1 MHHEISQPGE
11 SLQAS
16 WPIEIGDN
24 RSGAVFAP
32 ECGLLAITY
41 QRQDAVMAEQMGKH
55 ATRHVTAT
63 NDQ

>member
-1 MHHEISQPGE
+1 MDHEVGQAGE

-16 WPIEIGDN
+16 GLIEVGDH
-24 RSGAVFAP
+24 RSGPVFSP
-32 ECGLLAITY
+32 ESALLAITY

>member
-1 MHHEISQPGE
+1 VDHEVGQAGE

-16 WPIEIGDN
+16 SLIKVGDE
-24 RSGAVFAP
+24 RSGPVFSP
-32 ECGLLAITY
+32 ESALLAITY
-41 QRQDAVMAEQMGKH
+41 QRQDAVVAEQMGEH